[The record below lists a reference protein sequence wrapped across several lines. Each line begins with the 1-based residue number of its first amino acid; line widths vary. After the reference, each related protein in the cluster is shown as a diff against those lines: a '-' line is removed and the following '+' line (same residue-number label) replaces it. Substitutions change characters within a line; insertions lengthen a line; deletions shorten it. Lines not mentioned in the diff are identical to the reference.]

1 MLLSLR
7 PDRIPSFLTDMAG
20 ITEGIACFIHNF
32 IS

>member
-7 PDRIPSFLTDMAG
+7 PDRILSFLTDLAG
-20 ITEGIACFIHNF
+20 VTEGIACFNHNF